1 MRVPNSAHTARP
13 WRIHE
18 LVSDFRLEDVWALPT
33 PGREDDFPRLVQL
46 IASFDPAQASSPAV
60 RILFTVRWKV
70 GELLGW
76 DDPDAGLGSRV
87 PTLRDRLPA
96 DLRETPGP
104 DIDALPFTSLYLLDD
119 EWAAEIANRTMHGVM
134 HIGWVPDGTGGYRA
148 QMAVLVKPNGLFGS
162 AYMAAI
168 RPFRHLIVY
177 PAMLREGS
185 GNGGRALAS
194 RRRRTPTSCSNRR
207 RHRP

>member
-1 MRVPNSAHTARP
+1 MRLPNTAHTSRP

-18 LVSDFRLEDVWALPT
+18 LTCDFRLEDGWALPT
-33 PGREDDFPRLVQL
+33 QGGPDDLPRLVQRF
-46 IASFDPAQASSPAV
+46 ASADPAQSSSRAV
-60 RILFTVRWKV
+60 RTLFAIRWKL
-70 GELLGW
+70 GGLLGW

-104 DIDALPFTSLYLLDD
+104 DFDALPFTSLYLLGD

-148 QMAVLVKPNGLFGS
+148 QMAVLVKPNGLFGG

-194 RRRRTPTSCSNRR
+194 RRRRTPTSCSDRR